1 MSTTTPDPAPDPA
14 AAWGS
19 SSEAFDDT
27 TLDQQVTGEAVAIE
41 VPPAS
46 VGLRVVSG
54 LLDVALQAVLLTVL
68 TVLAALAAPDDALAA
83 AFGVVAL
90 VLVLLVGPSVVETVT
105 GGRSVG
111 KLATGLRSVRDDAGP
126 VSFHH
131 VFVRHL
137 VGVVEI
143 WALAGVPAVIAALGS
158 RKGKRLGDMVAG
170 TYVVRD
176 RFRLRLPPPVPM
188 PPPLAAWAA
197 TADLGPMPVGLQLR
211 LRQLLARSTALSP
224 QAHER
229 LVHRTLAEVATH
241 VAPPPPPGAPPLAV
255 LAAVAA
261 ERRRRDEQRLHREAA
276 QRHRLAG
283 RR

>member
-1 MSTTTPDPAPDPA
+1 MSSPSPDPVAS
-14 AAWGS
+14 WGS
-19 SSEAFDDT
+19 SSEVFEDLTA
-27 TLDQQVTGEAVAIE
+27 DQQVTGEAVALE

-46 VGLRVVSG
+46 VGLRLVSG
-54 LLDVALQAVLLTVL
+54 LLDVVVQAVLLTVL
-68 TVLAALAAPDDALAA
+68 TVLAAVAAPDDALAA

-90 VLVLLVGPSVVETVT
+90 VLVLLVAPSVVETAT
-105 GGRSVG
+105 GGRSLG
-111 KLATGLRSVRDDAGP
+111 KLVTGLRSVRDDAGP

-143 WALAGVPAVIAALGS
+143 WLLVGVPAVLAALGS

-176 RFRLRLPPPVPM
+176 RFRLQLPPPVPM
-188 PPPLAAWAA
+188 PPPLAAWARD
-197 TADLGPMPVGLQLR
+197 ADLGPMPLGLQLR
-211 LRQLLARSTALSP
+211 LRQLLARSSALSP
-224 QAHER
+224 QAHDQ
-229 LVHRTLAEVATH
+229 LVHRTLVEVSRH
-241 VAPPPPPGAPPLAV
+241 VAPPPPPGAPALAV

-261 ERRRRDEQRLHREAA
+261 ERRRRDDQRLRRETA
-276 QRHRLAG
+276 QRTRLTG